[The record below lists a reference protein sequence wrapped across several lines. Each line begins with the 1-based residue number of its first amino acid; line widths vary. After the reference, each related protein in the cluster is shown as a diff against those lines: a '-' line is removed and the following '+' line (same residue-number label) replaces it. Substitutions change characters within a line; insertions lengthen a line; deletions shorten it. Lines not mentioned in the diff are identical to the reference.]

1 MISKHYKFYVDGET
15 TEQQLRLPG
24 RVFKHQLVES
34 SPNVEYYSNKEYP
47 QRKHAFRCQIRAA
60 LALPVFEPTDH
71 TCVGVLELLYTTR
84 DAFLIFLEEGCA
96 YDAFLGLDLKC
107 LNLWEHPFMEV
118 SGQTIQDKNE
128 AALTD
133 EILDVLKLVLEV
145 HELPLAQI

>member
-1 MISKHYKFYVDGET
+1 MSEGE
-15 TEQQLRLPG
+15 
-24 RVFKHQLVES
+24 
-34 SPNVEYYSNKEYP
+34 
-47 QRKHAFRCQIRAA
+47 
-60 LALPVFEPTDH
+60 
-71 TCVGVLELLYTTR
+71 VGVKRR
-84 DAFLIFLEEGCA
+84 DQMCGWKTIQQ
-96 YDAFLGLDLKC
+96 GLDLKC

>member
-1 MISKHYKFYVDGET
+1 MV
-15 TEQQLRLPG
+15 
-24 RVFKHQLVES
+24 LVRAVVSMKDEEEELT
-34 SPNVEYYSNKEYP
+34 VWIEMDIKIWRRKSNLGNRRIE
-47 QRKHAFRCQIRAA
+47 I
-60 LALPVFEPTDH
+60 T
-71 TCVGVLELLYTTR
+71 
-84 DAFLIFLEEGCA
+84 
-96 YDAFLGLDLKC
+96 GLDLKC